1 MYINTCVHVLQYVN
15 NFMILIAVMVNFK
28 KISKYIILLIHVL
41 RACISPLVKKHI
53 YNVFDNLLEAT
64 LVLLLTE
71 KKKM

>member
-1 MYINTCVHVLQYVN
+1 
-15 NFMILIAVMVNFK
+15 
-28 KISKYIILLIHVL
+28 LLIHVL

-71 KKKM
+71 KKDVEN

>member
-1 MYINTCVHVLQYVN
+1 
-15 NFMILIAVMVNFK
+15 
-28 KISKYIILLIHVL
+28 LLIHVL

-71 KKKM
+71 KKRCRKLTHHAIVSDIGSTIFYYDTFR